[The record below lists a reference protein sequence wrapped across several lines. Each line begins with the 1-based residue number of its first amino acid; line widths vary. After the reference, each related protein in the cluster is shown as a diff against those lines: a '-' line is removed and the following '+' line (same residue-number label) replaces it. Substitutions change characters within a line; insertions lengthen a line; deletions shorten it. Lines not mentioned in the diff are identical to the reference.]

1 MLPKQ
6 EVVAML
12 LAGGQGSRLGVLTRN
27 LAKPAV
33 PFGGKYRI
41 IDFPLSNCVNSGI
54 ETVGVLTQYQPLELN
69 DYIGNGQPWDL
80 DSNNAGVHVLP
91 PYQKQKKTDWYKGTA
106 NAIYQNIPFIE
117 RYNPDYV
124 VVLSGDHIYKM
135 DYSKMLAFHKEK
147 NADCSIAVVEVP
159 WEEASRFGIMACDE
173 DKKIYEFA
181 EKPKEPKSN
190 LASMGIYIFTWSKLK
205 KYLEEDEANPDSE
218 NDFGKNVIPAM
229 LQNGERMYAY
239 AFEGYWKDVGTID
252 SLWEAN
258 MDLLD
263 PNVPLDLYDDS
274 WKIYARNPVMPPQY
288 VADGAVTQNAMI
300 SEGCYVEGEV
310 DFSILF
316 AGVTVEK
323 GAVVH
328 DSIVMPGSVI
338 KAGAVVEYSIVAE
351 DVVVGENALVGCR
364 PENME
369 DKQNWGVTVIA
380 KGIQIGKGAKVPAK
394 AMIEQDVPE
403 VSGDDE

>member
-1 MLPKQ
+1 MIAKK
-6 EVVAML
+6 EWIAML
-12 LAGGQGSRLGVLTRN
+12 LAGGQGSRLYALTRN
-27 LAKPAV
+27 VAKPAV

-54 ETVGVLTQYQPLELN
+54 DTVGVLTQYQPLELN
-69 DYIGNGQPWDL
+69 EYIGNGQPWDL
-80 DSNNAGVHVLP
+80 DRIHGGVYVLP
-91 PYQKQKKTDWYKGTA
+91 PYQKISNSNWYTGTA
-106 NAIYQNIPFIE
+106 NAIYQNINFIN
-117 RYNPDYV
+117 RYDPSYV
-124 VVLSGDHIYKM
+124 VILSGDHIYKM
-135 DYSKMLAFHKEK
+135 DYSKMLEFHKEK
-147 NADCSIAVVEVP
+147 QADCTIAVMEVP

-300 SEGCYVEGEV
+300 SEGCYVEATAETALLRAAEQAAASLKRVSTRLPHGN
-310 DFSILF
+310 SLNGGPRRIL
-316 AGVTVEK
+316 K
-323 GAVVH
+323 
-328 DSIVMPGSVI
+328 
-338 KAGAVVEYSIVAE
+338 
-351 DVVVGENALVGCR
+351 
-364 PENME
+364 
-369 DKQNWGVTVIA
+369 
-380 KGIQIGKGAKVPAK
+380 
-394 AMIEQDVPE
+394 
-403 VSGDDE
+403 

>member
-1 MLPKQ
+1 MIVKK
-6 EVVAML
+6 EWIAML
-12 LAGGQGSRLGVLTRN
+12 LAGGQGSRLYALTRDI
-27 LAKPAV
+27 AKPAV

-54 ETVGVLTQYQPLELN
+54 DTVGVLTQYQPLQLN
-69 DYIGNGQPWDL
+69 EYLGNGQPWDL
-80 DSNNAGVHVLP
+80 DRIHGGVYVLP
-91 PYQKQKKTDWYKGTA
+91 PYQKIANSDWYTGTA
-106 NAIYQNIPFIE
+106 NAIYQNINFIN
-117 RYNPDYV
+117 RYAPEYV
-124 VVLSGDHIYKM
+124 VILSGDHIYKM
-135 DYSKMLAFHKEK
+135 DYSKMLEFHKEK
-147 NADCSIAVVEVP
+147 QADCTIAVMEVP

-205 KYLEEDEANPDSE
+205 KYLEEDEANPESE

-239 AFEGYWKDVGTID
+239 AFQGYWKDVGTID

-263 PNVPLDLYDDS
+263 PNVPLDLYDDA

-288 VADGAVTQNAMI
+288 VAEGAVTQNSMI
-300 SEGCYVEGEV
+300 SEGCIVEGDV

-328 DSIVMPGSVI
+328 DSIIMPGSVI

-351 DVVVGENALVGCR
+351 NVVVGENAQDGDR
-364 PENME
+364 PENIE
-369 DKQNWGVTVIA
+369 DKANWGVTVIA
-380 KGIQIGKGAKVPAK
+380 KGIHIGKNAKVPAK
-394 AMIEQDVPE
+394 AMIEKDVPE
-403 VSGDDE
+403 VSGDVE

>member
-1 MLPKQ
+1 MIVKK
-6 EVVAML
+6 EWIAML
-12 LAGGQGSRLGVLTRN
+12 LAGGQGSRLHALTRDI
-27 LAKPAV
+27 AKPAV

-54 ETVGVLTQYQPLELN
+54 DTVGVLTQYQPLQLN
-69 DYIGNGQPWDL
+69 EYLGNGQPWDL
-80 DSNNAGVHVLP
+80 DRIHGGVYVLP
-91 PYQKQKKTDWYKGTA
+91 PYQKSSNSDWYTGTA
-106 NAIYQNIPFIE
+106 NAIYQNINFIN
-117 RYNPDYV
+117 RYDPEYV
-124 VVLSGDHIYKM
+124 VILSGDHIYKM
-135 DYSKMLAFHKEK
+135 DYSKMLEFHKEK
-147 NADCSIAVVEVP
+147 QADCTIAVMEVP

-173 DKKIYEFA
+173 EQKIYEFA

-205 KYLEEDEANPDSE
+205 KYLEEDEANPESE

-239 AFEGYWKDVGTID
+239 AFQGYWKDVGTID

-263 PNVPLDLYDDS
+263 PNVPLDLYDDA

-288 VADGAVTQNAMI
+288 VAEGAVTQNSMI
-300 SEGCYVEGEV
+300 SEGCIVEGDV

-328 DSIVMPGSVI
+328 DSIIMPGSVI

-351 DVVVGENALVGCR
+351 NVVVGENAQVGDR
-364 PENME
+364 PENIE
-369 DKQNWGVTVIA
+369 DKANWGVTVIA
-380 KGIQIGKGAKVPAK
+380 KGIHIGKNAKVPAK
-394 AMIEQDVPE
+394 AMIEKDVPE
-403 VSGDDE
+403 VSGDVE